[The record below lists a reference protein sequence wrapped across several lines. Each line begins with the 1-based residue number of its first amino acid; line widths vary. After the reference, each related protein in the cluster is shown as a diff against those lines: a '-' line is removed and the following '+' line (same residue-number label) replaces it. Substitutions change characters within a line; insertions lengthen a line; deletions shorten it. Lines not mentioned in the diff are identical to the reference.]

1 MDWKGNVP
9 QPAQIVDLRQPSD
22 AYRRK
27 NPNFNVAKQSTDL
40 FAAVKQLT
48 DQQAQ
53 PDYWEQNSAY
63 TKWME
68 KRESYN
74 LAGDIATIRKAQEGI
89 AYDPEDPEIAKYEL
103 RTIGLQERL
112 QSLQQIMRPYN
123 GR

>member
-1 MDWKGNVP
+1 MEPRKDLTHSNVY
-9 QPAQIVDLRQPSD
+9 DLRKPPE

-27 NPNFNVAKQSTDL
+27 NPDFSIAEQSPDL
-40 FAAVKQLT
+40 FAAVQQLQT
-48 DQQAQ
+48 QQKE

-74 LAGDIATIRKAQEGI
+74 VATDVANIRKVQENSFVD
-89 AYDPEDPEIAKYEL
+89 AEDPEIALHEL
-103 RTIGLQERL
+103 RTIGLRERL